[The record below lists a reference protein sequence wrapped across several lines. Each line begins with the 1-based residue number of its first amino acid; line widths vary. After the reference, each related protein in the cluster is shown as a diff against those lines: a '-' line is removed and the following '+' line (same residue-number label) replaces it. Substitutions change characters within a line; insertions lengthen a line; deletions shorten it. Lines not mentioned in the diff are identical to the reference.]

1 MMEQEAAQRNQKPKE
16 IAQSKVND
24 GDTPTENAVT
34 RGRIAVI
41 EDGEATRYFLVQCLR
56 AHGYYVKGIEDGA
69 SAIPLLRTHQPDVI
83 LLDVQLPGL
92 NGFEVCKLIRKDP
105 LLRDARV
112 ILLTGRAGAQD
123 RMAGWSAGADD
134 YLIKPCEIPEVL
146 ARVAAHLRHREAPQQ
161 QWLNPITLLPAPARL
176 EDELQARVQRGESF
190 GACFADVAHFKSYND
205 RYGYQAGDA
214 LLAVLADLLREIVQE
229 LNAHAHAAG
238 TPPTSMV
245 GHLGSDD
252 FLLITPPEQ
261 VLEAS
266 ALVVQRFG
274 EVAPSL
280 YRSIDRERGW
290 IPGVDRAGMP
300 QNFPLVALTV
310 ATLVRHPGDIAG
322 AEQIGALPNIA
333 AELWRQLRSATQPTR
348 P

>member
-1 MMEQEAAQRNQKPKE
+1 M
-16 IAQSKVND
+16 
-24 GDTPTENAVT
+24 
-34 RGRIAVI
+34 
-41 EDGEATRYFLVQCLR
+41 
-56 AHGYYVKGIEDGA
+56 KGIEDGA

-176 EDELQARVQRGESF
+176 EEELQARVQCGESF
-190 GACFADVAHFKSYND
+190 GACFADIAHFKSYND

-214 LLAVLADLLREIVQE
+214 LLAVLADLMREIVQD
-229 LNAHAHAAG
+229 LNTRAHDAG
-238 TPPTSMV
+238 TPATSMA

-266 ALVVQRFG
+266 ALVAQRFS

-280 YRSIDRERGW
+280 HRPRTWLGSWRGSRWRSTELSSGDVDSRDGCAPSERYHRRGATR
-290 IPGVDRAGMP
+290 RAERHRRRTLAP
-300 QNFPLVALTV
+300 VALCRT
-310 ATLVRHPGDIAG
+310 AHTPLISTG
-322 AEQIGALPNIA
+322 AFMLPHTHVSSTDR
-333 AELWRQLRSATQPTR
+333 L
-348 P
+348 

>member
-1 MMEQEAAQRNQKPKE
+1 MEQDAAQRNQKPKDM
-16 IAQSKVND
+16 AQGKVLGGNESPES
-24 GDTPTENAVT
+24 TIT
-34 RGRIAVI
+34 RGRLAVI

-69 SAIPLLRTHQPDVI
+69 SAIPLLRVHQPDVI

-92 NGFEVCKLIRKDP
+92 NGFEVCKLIRKDS

-176 EDELQARVQRGESF
+176 EEELQARVQRGESF
-190 GACFADVAHFKSYND
+190 GACFADIAHFKSYND

-214 LLAVLADLLREIVQE
+214 LLAVLADLMREIVQD
-229 LNAHAHAAG
+229 LNARAQTAG
-238 TPPTSMV
+238 TPATSLA

-266 ALVVQRFG
+266 ALV
-274 EVAPSL
+274 A
-280 YRSIDRERGW
+280 
-290 IPGVDRAGMP
+290 
-300 QNFPLVALTV
+300 N
-310 ATLVRHPGDIAG
+310 
-322 AEQIGALPNIA
+322 
-333 AELWRQLRSATQPTR
+333 
-348 P
+348 